1 MIDFVGSICGSWP
14 VTVGSLCPHCGRDCS
29 APFAICPYKGKY
41 SVGRST
47 PDSLACQKLLAGMA
61 DRGATAAVV
70 ECTSTGIQNGRCVL
84 HAVRSRQ
91 RVRLQGVCKLEDLLP
106 DPMRSRRVYRAL
118 DNGF

>member
-1 MIDFVGSICGSWP
+1 MSLIQCTESAVFLRPQPICNIFGLSWQK
-14 VTVGSLCPHCGRDCS
+14 LRHCPRICRDCS

-70 ECTSTGIQNGRCVL
+70 ECTSTGIQNGRCV
-84 HAVRSRQ
+84 
-91 RVRLQGVCKLEDLLP
+91 
-106 DPMRSRRVYRAL
+106 
-118 DNGF
+118 